1 MRASYSLS
9 CLFLLSLGSCFPAG
23 ERQEPG
29 DPGEGTRPGPS
40 WRQAAAEDLGPGEE
54 LSAVLGAARELR
66 GDGAARLRFGR
77 QERSGMPAAGG
88 GKRSSTLGDLAEE
101 LSGYSR
107 KKGGFTFRFGR

>member
-9 CLFLLSLGSCFPAG
+9 CLVLLSLGSCFPAG
-23 ERQEPG
+23 EQQEPG
-29 DPGEGTRPGPS
+29 DPREGARPGPS
-40 WRQAAAEDLGPGEE
+40 WRQAAAEDAGPGEE
-54 LSAVLGAARELR
+54 LSMVL
-66 GDGAARLRFGR
+66 GAARLRFGR
-77 QERSGMPAAGG
+77 QERSGVPAAGD